1 MQPLSQNWERGLGGE
16 GVKQIQ
22 VGLIGYGLAGATFHA
37 PIIAAVPSLVLRRV
51 VSSRTAEVARDHPG
65 AEAVSDAEALF
76 ADPQIELVVI
86 ATPNPTHHPL
96 ARRALEAG
104 KHVVVEKPFV
114 VHLAEADELLRLAAE
129 QGRVLSVYHN
139 RRWDGDFQT
148 VKQLIGS
155 GILGRVA
162 TYESRFD
169 RYRPQV
175 RDRWRERDEPG
186 SGALYDLGSH
196 LIDQALHLFG
206 LPETVLADV
215 GAQRTGAQTD
225 DYFHLLLGYGKQRVI
240 LHSAALVRQPAF
252 RFAIHG
258 DRGSF
263 LKRGL
268 DPQEEQLKQGVR
280 PGDANWGIEPPTQRG
295 ELVTEV
301 TGLPVHARVETLP
314 GSYETFYQGIAGAIL
329 EGAPAPVSAAEARN
343 TIAVIEAA
351 LQSSREGRIVPL
363 SSVPG

>member
-1 MQPLSQNWERGLGGE
+1 MEQVG
-16 GVKQIQ
+16 
-22 VGLIGYGLAGATFHA
+22 VGLIGYGLAGAIFHA
-37 PIIAAVPSLVLRRV
+37 PIIAAVPSLALRKI
-51 VSSRTAEVARDHPG
+51 VSSRTEEIARDHPG
-65 AEAVSDAEALF
+65 AEVVSDAEALL

-86 ATPNPTHHPL
+86 ATPNPTHAPL

-114 VHLAEADELLRLAAE
+114 VHTAEADELLRLAAE
-129 QGRVLSVYHN
+129 RERVLSVYHN

-148 VKQLIGS
+148 VKQCIES
-155 GILGRVA
+155 GILGRIA
-162 TYESRFD
+162 TYESHFD

-215 GAQRTGAQTD
+215 GAQRAGALTD
-225 DYFHLLLGYGKQRVI
+225 DYFHLLLGYGELRVI
-240 LHSAALVRQPAF
+240 LHSGALVRQPAF
-252 RFAIHG
+252 RFAVHG
-258 DRGSF
+258 DRGSL

-280 PGDANWGIEPPTQRG
+280 PGDPAWGVDPATQYA

-301 TGLPVHARVETLP
+301 DGLPVHARIETLP
-314 GSYETFYQGIAGAIL
+314 GSYETFYEGIARAIL
-329 EGAPAPVSAAEARN
+329 EGAPAPVAPADARN

-351 LQSSREGRIVPL
+351 LRSSREGRVVPFL
-363 SSVPG
+363 ASPSPLA